1 MSQHAVAAYHDG
13 LDDGL
18 ARESSEWLTARQ
30 RDIGLTFGER
40 PLCTV
45 IRPRFLSP
53 AEYDTL
59 RTASASLLGAF
70 RHAGAMAQDDAAFR
84 AQFRLADWEE
94 QLLATAPRLHVA
106 APLSRLDAFIDPVSG
121 IARITEYNGET
132 PAGTGYTDALAELFL
147 ALPAMRPFLEHW
159 VVRPLPAMG
168 HVHNVLL
175 ESWHRFRGVRTVP
188 SIAIVDWDDVPTQA
202 EFRICLDY
210 FRAMGVPCRITT
222 PEALRYEG
230 GKLKDA
236 DGTVIDLIYK
246 RVLLHELI
254 AEGGLEHPMVRAVA
268 DGAVC
273 MVNPFACKPLHKKA
287 SLAVLSDERNAGRF
301 SGAEQAA
308 IATHV
313 PWTRVVE
320 ERKTV
325 IDGTAIDLLP
335 WMLRERESLV
345 LKPNDDYGGTGIVL
359 GWEVDD
365 TTWHDAVA
373 RAVAE
378 PYVVQRRIALPSE
391 PFPAIH
397 EGALHVEDRI
407 VDTAP
412 FCWHGAFMDGCL
424 TRISTSTLVNV
435 TAGGGSTIPTFVV
448 EPR

>member
-1 MSQHAVAAYHDG
+1 MSQHAVAAYHEG

-53 AEYDTL
+53 HEYDTL

-70 RHAGAMAQDDAAFR
+70 RHAGAMAQDDAEFR

-94 QLLATAPRLHVA
+94 QLLERAPRLHVA
-106 APLSRLDAFIDPVSG
+106 APLSRLDAFIDPVTG

-147 ALPAMRPFLEHW
+147 ALPAMRPFLERW

-254 AEGGLEHPMVRAVA
+254 AEGGLNHPMVRAVA

-301 SGAEQAA
+301 SHDERAA
-308 IATHV
+308 ISRHV

-325 IDGTAIDLLP
+325 IEGSRSTSCPGCSGSASRSSSSRTTTTAAPASSSAGKSTTPPGTPPSRAP
-335 WMLRERESLV
+335 WPSRTWCSNGSPCRASRS
-345 LKPNDDYGGTGIVL
+345 PPSTRARSTSRIGSSTPRRSAGTGRS
-359 GWEVDD
+359 W
-365 TTWHDAVA
+365 TAA
-373 RAVAE
+373 
-378 PYVVQRRIALPSE
+378 S
-391 PFPAIH
+391 PAS
-397 EGALHVEDRI
+397 R
-407 VDTAP
+407 
-412 FCWHGAFMDGCL
+412 
-424 TRISTSTLVNV
+424 
-435 TAGGGSTIPTFVV
+435 
-448 EPR
+448 PRPW